1 MIVHKCVSSSSH
13 PEVYCCSHGWQSGKP
28 VSTKTK
34 RSEME
39 KRFEFSTHLS
49 CLSKIRSMILTHSNL
64 EYLEDTKMGNYD
76 HQPSIVFCSSHRN
89 CRNWPVFVHLQV
101 CGWMQDIQ
109 QDEWLVCL
117 VYETGINL
125 LRSLILQHHIYSQF
139 FRKIWNVDQ
148 LSLCSAF
155 IKS

>member
-1 MIVHKCVSSSSH
+1 MCFLKFPSWALLLLTWLT
-13 PEVYCCSHGWQSGKP
+13 EW
-28 VSTKTK
+28 KTSFHQNK
-34 RSEME
+34 ERCNRE
-39 KRFEFSTHLS
+39 RIWIFNPCFLFV
-49 CLSKIRSMILTHSNL
+49 KIRSMILTHSNL
-64 EYLEDTKMGNYD
+64 EYQKDTKMGNYD

-155 IKS
+155 ITS